1 MSINTF
7 IETEDGSPT
16 LFSSEFNQTYHS
28 IHGAITES
36 VHVFI
41 KNGLEWYLEHN
52 KPENV
57 ISIFEMGFGT
67 GLNAYL
73 TAQYAI
79 EHQVQIEYTTIEK
92 YPVHSN
98 NLEEIS
104 SKIDDSDLFLA
115 LHQNTWDSPIQL
127 NPFFSFKKIKG
138 DLIDYHFNN
147 PIDLIFY
154 DAFSPSSQPEL
165 WSVAIFEKLY
175 LSLKNNGILS
185 TYCAKGQI
193 KRNFKEVGFEVLALP
208 GPIGKR
214 EMTICIKK

>member
-1 MSINTF
+1 M
-7 IETEDGSPT
+7 
-16 LFSSEFNQTYHS
+16 
-28 IHGAITES
+28 
-36 VHVFI
+36 
-41 KNGLEWYLEHN
+41 
-52 KPENV
+52 
-57 ISIFEMGFGT
+57 
-67 GLNAYL
+67 
-73 TAQYAI
+73 
-79 EHQVQIEYTTIEK
+79 
-92 YPVHSN
+92 
-98 NLEEIS
+98 
-104 SKIDDSDLFLA
+104 
-115 LHQNTWDSPIQL
+115 
-127 NPFFSFKKIKG
+127 
-138 DLIDYHFNN
+138 IDYHFNN